1 MTFRLYVSHCATAS
15 GKGNLCNATQSNSV
29 VLHKCKFSEVEN
41 TYSHV
46 WHCCRFSISN
56 PRFSVK
62 RARERS
68 EQHSS
73 EVYSSRTGHL
83 PEAPKCIGPEVNNFV
98 TRQMRICA
106 ENQWNLRH
114 PWIETYISS
123 GITSSAEAD
132 MCRGSMEFKTPLNRS
147 FQTCRHYKFSRCG
160 YVQRVNGI

>member
-1 MTFRLYVSHCATAS
+1 MEVYWNNIYPWIKGAWKVDEKLIGFQ
-15 GKGNLCNATQSNSV
+15 GKGSV
-29 VLHKCKFSEVEN
+29 V
-41 TYSHV
+41 TYFRYP
-46 WHCCRFSISN
+46 WHSWSRR
-56 PRFSVK
+56 PRSGLRPRAK

>member
-1 MTFRLYVSHCATAS
+1 METQEVGGSAEVWIPQIIDKKTCSYFRYPWHSWSRRPRS
-15 GKGNLCNATQSNSV
+15 GL
-29 VLHKCKFSEVEN
+29 
-41 TYSHV
+41 
-46 WHCCRFSISN
+46 R
-56 PRFSVK
+56 PRAK

-114 PWIETYISS
+114 PWIETYKSS